1 MSEKITK
8 TSGQM
13 AEDWSRSFEH
23 ALAGVARQQTQRDS
37 QRSLLDEAL
46 STASLQ
52 IEELFGETPA
62 HLRVL
67 PAAKETGDR
76 LAETTARDFEP
87 ARARIAR
94 ESDSPLARNYGEP
107 LHGRLATVASED
119 MRIEPRRQFTKA
131 LAQTLAR
138 SENDSQARLGL
149 DDPVTQL
156 ARNYREPVPGQPET
170 VGSEDTGIEPGGQF
184 TKAFAE
190 TLARRATRSQARG
203 ALDEQT
209 LPFSKAALDNLYQY
223 YQSSEP
229 GWHAARAQTIADN
242 VSRTGEAGVSAS
254 GSVLGGLSDIFD
266 QRGPRSGSTDAGT
279 TPDRDSGWNRD
290 DGRSSAP
297 VGNDSAH
304 EAMAVAASEL
314 ERLRLTVKRTIDDLE
329 RVRGSVHPPLPA
341 LPVNRGSYR
350 IS

>member
-1 MSEKITK
+1 MSEKTTK

-13 AEDWSRSFEH
+13 AGDWSRSFEH
-23 ALAGVARQQTQRDS
+23 ALAGVARQQAQHDS
-37 QRSLLDEAL
+37 QRRLSDEAL

-67 PAAKETGDR
+67 PAAKETGDQ
-76 LAETTARDFEP
+76 LAETTARDFQP
-87 ARARIAR
+87 AQAGIAR

-107 LHGRLATVASED
+107 LHGRLATFASED
-119 MRIEPRRQFTKA
+119 MRIEPRRRFTNA
-131 LAQTLAR
+131 FAETLAR

-156 ARNYREPVPGQPET
+156 ARNYRQPVPGQPET
-170 VGSEDTGIEPGGQF
+170 GSSDDTGIEPGGQF
-184 TKAFAE
+184 TKTFAE
-190 TLARRATRSQARG
+190 TLARRVTHSRAIVALEEQASPFNKP
-203 ALDEQT
+203 ALGE
-209 LPFSKAALDNLYQY
+209 LYQY
-223 YQSSEP
+223 YQSNEP
-229 GWHAARAQTIADN
+229 SWHAAREQTIADN
-242 VSRTGEAGVSAS
+242 VIRTGEPGVSAS

-266 QRGPRSGSTDAGT
+266 QRGPRSGSTDADT
-279 TPDRDSGWNRD
+279 TPDPDSGWNRD
-290 DGRSSAP
+290 DGRSSAAM
-297 VGNDSAH
+297 GNDSAH

-314 ERLRLTVKRTIDDLE
+314 ERLRITVKRTIDDLE